1 MQSFEVLNFS
11 LMTVPFRLGMTKN
24 WKNINLITTHLFKAG
39 SAVNMSGNVH
49 QAQTDVDNENDEGL
63 C

>member
-1 MQSFEVLNFS
+1 
-11 LMTVPFRLGMTKN
+11 LGVTKN
-24 WKNINLITTHLFKAG
+24 GSNITSLATHLLKAG

-49 QAQTDVDNENDEGL
+49 HAQTDVDNENDEGL